1 MATITLRET
10 KGSPLTFVEMDG
22 NLTNL
27 NDDKQELINTFNS
40 ETTMADDAD
49 YISFWDTSAN
59 AAKKIFA
66 IDTPFFYRT
75 MVIKAIPDANDT
87 YVGDGITA
95 VTCPTTFDG
104 LVLYSIGAH
113 VYTAGAGSVTT
124 VQLYNVTT
132 SLDVL
137 STAITIDAG
146 ELDTNTAA
154 TPAVI
159 NTSGNTNKVYSD
171 GTTATVLRIDIDAI
185 GSGTAA
191 KGLEIRMEFRGSN

>member
-10 KGSPLTFVEMDG
+10 KGSPLSFTEVDDNF
-22 NLTNL
+22 TNL
-27 NDDKQELINTFNS
+27 NDDKQELIKSFGA
-40 ETTMADDAD
+40 ETTMVDNAD
-49 YISFWDTSAN
+49 YISFWDTSSDS
-59 AAKKIFA
+59 AKKIFA

-75 MVIKAIPDANDT
+75 MVIKVIPDANDT

-113 VYTAGAGSVTT
+113 VYTAGVGSATT

-132 SLDVL
+132 STDVL

-146 ELDTNTAA
+146 ELDTNSAA

-159 NTSGNTNKVYSD
+159 DTSGNVNKVYSD

-185 GSGTAA
+185 ASGTAA
-191 KGLEIRMEFRGSN
+191 KGLEVRMEFRGSN